1 MESRGLASEAGEPAG
16 HREAE
21 EGKEPHGIGRHRY
34 EDRTGDRGVLIEPV
48 EKQRDRDSG
57 NPGDEDIDDHRR
69 RNDAAER
76 SEERRVGKE
85 CVRRCRSRWSPKH
98 YKKKNNNKT
107 K

>member
-21 EGKEPHGIGRHRY
+21 EGKEPHGIGRHRH

-69 RNDAAER
+69 RNDAAEPRIGEPQR
-76 SEERRVGKE
+76 SEENTSELQSLMRTSYAVF
-85 CVRRCRSRWSPKH
+85 
-98 YKKKNNNKT
+98 
-107 K
+107 